1 MDDVYQYTAE
11 AVKAN
16 KNSNTHNVQT
26 DQEEEEDPLVN
37 AFNNFGFGR
46 RWSNLVDSVKKQSE
60 EVINV
65 TRNDLQEFAQVLR
78 DDTTQ
83 TVEKLS
89 KTVAA
94 TTPTSPTN
102 TKDIKGKGKAT
113 AVSQQEESEANTTTS
128 SVWNYISQISS
139 QLPSAMHLP
148 GNIDLGRLR
157 EEMDQGTRFAE
168 QYMQKF
174 GTEVMQTLNK
184 TITVLD
190 PEDDD
195 SSTTKGKQHDSIDQS
210 ASSARVF
217 ASRKDQLLAEM
228 RSNKDTFLN
237 DIKDSKDMEGF
248 DAEERTE
255 EIAKLL
261 EEYPDLRQMMD
272 KLVPVQVN
280 YVLFW
285 KRYFYHA
292 WKIEEEDKKRQLI
305 TKAAQ
310 EEDDFKWDSEDEDEE
325 QSPKDTSDNVDKQP
339 KSSSN
344 NDSKAAG
351 GADKRQD
358 NPVDQKDDDSDSDWE

>member
-1 MDDVYQYTAE
+1 M
-11 AVKAN
+11 
-16 KNSNTHNVQT
+16 
-26 DQEEEEDPLVN
+26 
-37 AFNNFGFGR
+37 
-46 RWSNLVDSVKKQSE
+46 
-60 EVINV
+60 INV

-210 ASSARVF
+210 ASSARV
-217 ASRKDQLLAEM
+217 L
-228 RSNKDTFLN
+228 
-237 DIKDSKDMEGF
+237 
-248 DAEERTE
+248 
-255 EIAKLL
+255 
-261 EEYPDLRQMMD
+261 
-272 KLVPVQVN
+272 
-280 YVLFW
+280 
-285 KRYFYHA
+285 
-292 WKIEEEDKKRQLI
+292 
-305 TKAAQ
+305 
-310 EEDDFKWDSEDEDEE
+310 
-325 QSPKDTSDNVDKQP
+325 
-339 KSSSN
+339 
-344 NDSKAAG
+344 
-351 GADKRQD
+351 
-358 NPVDQKDDDSDSDWE
+358 

>member
-1 MDDVYQYTAE
+1 MDDVYQYTAD
-11 AVKAN
+11 AVTAN
-16 KNSNTHNVQT
+16 KNNNTHNVQT
-26 DQEEEEDPLVN
+26 DQEEEDPLVN

-60 EVINV
+60 QVINV

-78 DDTTQ
+78 EDTTQ

-89 KTVAA
+89 NTMAA
-94 TTPTSPTN
+94 GPTSPSSTKN

-113 AVSQQEESEANTTTS
+113 AVSQHEQSEDNNTTS
-128 SVWNYISQISS
+128 GGVWNYINQISS
-139 QLPSAMHLP
+139 QLPSAIHLP

-184 TITVLD
+184 TITVLNPDD
-190 PEDDD
+190 P
-195 SSTTKGKQHDSIDQS
+195 STTQGKQSSEQHDSTKQPTS
-210 ASSARVF
+210 TRVF
-217 ASRKDQLLAEM
+217 ANRKDQLLAEM
-228 RSNKDTFLN
+228 RSNEDTFLN
-237 DIKDSKDMEGF
+237 DVNDTKDMEQF
-248 DAEERTE
+248 DAEKRTE

-261 EEYPDLRQMMD
+261 DEYSELREMMD
-272 KLVPVQVN
+272 NLVPVKVS

-292 WKIEEEDKKRQLI
+292 WKIEEDDKKRQLI

-310 EEDDFKWDSEDEDEE
+310 EEEDFKWDSEDEDEE
-325 QSPKDTSDNVDKQP
+325 QSPKDTADNENKHS
-339 KSSSN
+339 KSGLVYN
-344 NDSKAAG
+344 RMLLA
-351 GADKRQD
+351 
-358 NPVDQKDDDSDSDWE
+358 E